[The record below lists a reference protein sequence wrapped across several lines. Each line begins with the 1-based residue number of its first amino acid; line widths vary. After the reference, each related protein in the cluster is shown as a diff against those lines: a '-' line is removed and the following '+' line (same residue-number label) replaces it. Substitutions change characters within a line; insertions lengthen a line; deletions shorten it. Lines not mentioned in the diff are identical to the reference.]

1 MYKKCL
7 KSKSLQLCKPIDIK
21 YAYACCE
28 RNEFISASIKV
39 QANEARLFEMVFF
52 ILIITSQYLPHESIV
67 NKRPV
72 RHFPINLMAH
82 AQTHTHTHTQLEFHL
97 ANTPPFDAYLCICH
111 VPEQKF
117 VKNICSANLSQHSL
131 RRSLSPNKF
140 VPMPSGNPEAP
151 LFHIAIIIII
161 LLQRNGSFHHSIE
174 RNFLVYKRST
184 YMAMYIL

>member
-1 MYKKCL
+1 MLWTKRIYFGEH
-7 KSKSLQLCKPIDIK
+7 KSSSQWSSTVWDGVLYSYHYVTVSATWKHRKQTPRQTFPNKSHGP
-21 YAYACCE
+21 
-28 RNEFISASIKV
+28 RTN
-39 QANEARLFEMVFF
+39 
-52 ILIITSQYLPHESIV
+52 
-67 NKRPV
+67 
-72 RHFPINLMAH
+72 
-82 AQTHTHTHTQLEFHL
+82 THKHTHTQLEFHL

-174 RNFLVYKRST
+174 RNFLVYKRPT
-184 YMAMYIL
+184 YMAIYIL